1 MLSDYFL
8 YMNPYQGKAK
18 KALFVCTGGILRSP
32 TAAHTAAEFY
42 GWNTRS
48 AGIYEEA
55 VPQVNAT
62 LCDWAEVI
70 YCLEREHA
78 TYLDDKFDCE
88 YETKVIVLGIP
99 DKFTYRDPELIRL
112 IRLKLDEVAARAE
125 VKFPYA

>member
-32 TAAHTAAEFY
+32 TAAHTAAAEY

-55 VPQVNAT
+55 VPHVTQT
-62 LCDWAEVI
+62 LCDWADVI

-78 TYLDDKFDCE
+78 LYLSGKWDDLYDNK
-88 YETKVIVLGIP
+88 TIVLGIP
-99 DKFTYRDPELIRL
+99 DNFPYRDPELIRL
-112 IRLKLDEVAARAE
+112 IRLKLDEVAARGE
-125 VKFPYA
+125 TRPN